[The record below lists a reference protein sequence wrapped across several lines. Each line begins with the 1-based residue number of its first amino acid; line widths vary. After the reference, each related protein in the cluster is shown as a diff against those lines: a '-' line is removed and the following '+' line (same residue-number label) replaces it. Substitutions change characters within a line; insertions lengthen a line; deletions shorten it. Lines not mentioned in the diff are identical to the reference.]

1 MYKVTKKDIKLLKEK
16 DEATFDKIWREYA
29 NILVLFIISHFNNI
43 NEEDAK
49 DIAEQ
54 TLIKGTYCNINMY
67 DYNKSN
73 FATWLFSIA
82 KNLSLDHLRKR
93 KIYNDDNYECKVMS
107 YDSKNAK
114 RVLLDI
120 KDKLNDEEFDCIV
133 KHKYFGFTI
142 VELAKE
148 FNFSKSKIKYI
159 LMNAYRKIEQV
170 KEEYYEQKNR

>member
-1 MYKVTKKDIKLLKEK
+1 
-16 DEATFDKIWREYA
+16 
-29 NILVLFIISHFNNI
+29 
-43 NEEDAK
+43 
-49 DIAEQ
+49 
-54 TLIKGTYCNINMY
+54 MY

-73 FATWLFSIA
+73 FTTWLFSIA

-159 LMNAYRKIEQV
+159 LLNAYRKIEQV